1 MADVETAVGEAA
13 IERVI
18 AIFEQMKNLRHQDQV
33 QARKAVTDFI
43 YAQIAGGE
51 LDEKRLVVAGL
62 TRLKKLERTCGL
74 TQ

>member
-13 IERVI
+13 LERVI
-18 AIFEQMKNLRHQDQV
+18 ALFEQMKNLRHQDQV

>member
-1 MADVETAVGEAA
+1 MADLETAVGKAA
-13 IERVI
+13 IERVMT
-18 AIFEQMKNLRHQDQV
+18 IFEQMKDLRHQDQV
-33 QARKAVTDFI
+33 QARKAVPDFI

-62 TRLKKLERTCGL
+62 TRLTDLERTCGL

>member
-13 IERVI
+13 IERVM

-62 TRLKKLERTCGL
+62 TPLKDLGRTCGL